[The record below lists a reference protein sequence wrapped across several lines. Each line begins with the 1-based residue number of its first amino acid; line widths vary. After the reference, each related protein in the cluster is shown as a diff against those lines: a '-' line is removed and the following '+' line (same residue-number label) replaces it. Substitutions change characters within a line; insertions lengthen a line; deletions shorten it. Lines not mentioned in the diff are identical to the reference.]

1 LFPQLSRAA
10 NWLLHSG
17 IQTPSGGV
25 ARYYQTDLQQN
36 LPVSTEIT
44 GYAAST
50 FVFLHSLTHDP
61 QYLDRA
67 CDAARFLTGAWDP
80 GSETLPFE
88 LEPAA
93 FTYFFDCG
101 IVARGLLSA
110 WRASGTDRF
119 RDTAV
124 AIGSSMAR
132 DFVSPDGSIHP
143 ILALPSKSPVDRD
156 AARWSRSPGCYQLKS
171 AMAWYDLSEATGRAE
186 FHASYE
192 QALACALRD
201 YATFLPGHSDLLKV
215 MDRLHAFAYFLEG
228 SLPRATDPACT
239 RALADGIERLAQFLR
254 EIAPR
259 FERSDV
265 YAQLLRVRLHADCA
279 GAVPLDRAAAEW
291 EAARLAEFQ
300 ATSADPRID
309 GGFYFGRKQD
319 AWLPYVNP
327 VSTAFALQ
335 ALALWDAV
343 CRGTPEIRPRR
354 HLLI

>member
-1 LFPQLSRAA
+1 M
-10 NWLLHSG
+10 
-17 IQTPSGGV
+17 
-25 ARYYQTDLQQN
+25 ARYYRTDLEQN

-44 GYAAST
+44 GYAAGA

-67 CDAARFLTGAWDP
+67 CAAARFLTGAWDP
-80 GSETLPFE
+80 PSGTLPFE
-88 LEPAA
+88 LDPAA

-101 IVARGLLSA
+101 IVVRGLLSA
-110 WRASGTDRF
+110 WRASGTDQF
-119 RDTAV
+119 RDTAA
-124 AIGSSMAR
+124 AIGASMAR
-132 DFVSPDGSIHP
+132 DFVSSDGSIHP

-156 AARWSRSPGCYQLKS
+156 PARWSRTPGCYQLKS

-186 FHASYE
+186 FHAGYE
-192 QALACALRD
+192 QALGHALQHHT
-201 YATFLPGHSDLLKV
+201 AFLPGHPDPLKV
-215 MDRLHAFAYFLEG
+215 MDRLHAYAYFLEG
-228 SLPRATDPACT
+228 LLPRATDPVCA
-239 RALADGIERLAQFLR
+239 RALTDGIECLARHLR

-279 GAVPLDRAAAEW
+279 GVVPLDRAAAQS

-300 ATSADPRID
+300 ATSPDPRLD

-335 ALALWDAV
+335 ALALWDAA